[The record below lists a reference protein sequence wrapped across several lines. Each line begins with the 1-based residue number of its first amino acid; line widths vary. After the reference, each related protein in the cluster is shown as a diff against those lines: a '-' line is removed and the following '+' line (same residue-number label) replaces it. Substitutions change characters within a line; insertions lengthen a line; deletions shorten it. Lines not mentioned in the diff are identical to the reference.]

1 MRGCWSCSLCG
12 PSPAG
17 SSSLRGPSWGPR
29 SPPDTAMPA
38 PRARPRRSVP
48 DQFHPRSQLG
58 PDCQGGP
65 LRLPRVE
72 SSGSRPDWGLPL
84 PRPLGEL
91 HPWLLG
97 ESWLFPRV
105 CGLLFGWTKDCSHMK
120 CSLLSSSLSH
130 WLSRNSAPFCRAAT
144 CPVPAGQFCRNT
156 SPLCPF
162 RMSCTHTHITP
173 RIGISGSRDFV
184 SYRYCVFIFMTFMHT
199 ADSTMYSPAFA
210 TVR

>member
-1 MRGCWSCSLCG
+1 M
-12 PSPAG
+12 
-17 SSSLRGPSWGPR
+17 
-29 SPPDTAMPA
+29 
-38 PRARPRRSVP
+38 P

-65 LRLPRVE
+65 LRLPSVE

-105 CGLLFGWTKDCSHMK
+105 RGLLFGWTKDCSHMK

-130 WLSRNSAPFCRAAT
+130 WLSRNSAPFSRAAT
-144 CPVPAGQFCRNT
+144 AHLSSVSFQDVLR
-156 SPLCPF
+156 
-162 RMSCTHTHITP
+162 THTYK
-173 RIGISGSRDFV
+173 S
-184 SYRYCVFIFMTFMHT
+184 
-199 ADSTMYSPAFA
+199 
-210 TVR
+210 